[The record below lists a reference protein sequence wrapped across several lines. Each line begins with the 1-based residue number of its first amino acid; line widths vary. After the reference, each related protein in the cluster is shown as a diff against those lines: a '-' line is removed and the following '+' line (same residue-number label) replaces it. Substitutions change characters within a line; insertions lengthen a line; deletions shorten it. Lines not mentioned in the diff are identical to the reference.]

1 MEGTLHK
8 ITFNKAIAQFGVAM
22 GTLVV
27 DGKHTVVD
35 FENGNVMMGRHHTH
49 TNTLKQVSLCGHV
62 NPVAHD

>member
-1 MEGTLHK
+1 
-8 ITFNKAIAQFGVAM
+8 M

-35 FENGNVMMGRHHTH
+35 FENGNVVMGKHHTH
-49 TNTLKQVSLCGHV
+49 ANTLKQVSLCGHV